1 MNKTYVMKMNRL
13 RLSLKLVFLTSF
25 LSLASASI
33 AQESLSLSDALEK
46 ALENNYGII
55 ISKSDVEIA
64 EINNTWGNAGR
75 YPTIGFDVT
84 SLNSEELIDNTTTNR
99 ILGGVGLNWTIF
111 NGFKVNITKDK
122 LEKLEEIAKG
132 GYGVTVENM
141 IQDVVMAYYNTLLQK
156 ERLEVLREVMKLSED
171 RYDYEQTKLELGSS
185 LTYDV
190 LLAKNIFLDD
200 KASFL
205 NQEVVVRNAVRNL
218 NFLLGEQPTVL
229 WNFTDE
235 FSSDTTEFILGDL
248 MDKMMTNNQTLK
260 NQYTN
265 LLLQQDE
272 IKYQKGSYYPKVS
285 LSAGIDNSYL
295 WINSGSGETYTETL
309 TPYGN
314 VTISYDIYQG
324 GNRQS
329 AVEIA
334 KINEQITQIETEEIK
349 HSLTNQ
355 LYNEFETYNLRKVLL
370 NVANESL
377 EAAKL
382 NLQIAEERFKT
393 GAINSFNY
401 RDIQL
406 YYLNSSINQLQ
417 SIYNLIYSN
426 TTLTRLTGGFLEQN
440 E

>member
-1 MNKTYVMKMNRL
+1 MNTI
-13 RLSLKLVFLTSF
+13 LKYIISVFILFSSFQLV
-25 LSLASASI
+25 
-33 AQESLSLSDALEK
+33 AQDMELSLSGAIEK
-46 ALENNYGII
+46 ALESNYGII
-55 ISKSDVEIA
+55 VSKSDIEIA
-64 EINNTWGNAGR
+64 EINNSWGTAGR

-84 SLNSEELIDNTTTNR
+84 SSNNEELIDNTTTNR
-99 ILGGVGLNWTIF
+99 ISGGVGINWTIF

-132 GYGVTVENM
+132 GSGVTIENT
-141 IQDVVMAYYNTLLQK
+141 IQDVVMAYYNILLQE
-156 ERLEVLREVMKLSED
+156 ERLEVLHDVMLLSKD
-171 RYDYEQTKLELGSS
+171 RYDYEQTKLEIGSS
-185 LTYDV
+185 VTYDV

-218 NFLLGEQPTVL
+218 NFLLGEQPTVS
-229 WNFTDE
+229 WNFTDD
-235 FSSDTTEFILGDL
+235 FSSDTVEFILGDL
-248 MDKMMTNNQTLK
+248 MDKMMANNQTLK

-285 LSAGIDNSYL
+285 LSTGIDNSYS
-295 WINSGSGETYTETL
+295 WINTSSGETYTEAL

-314 VTISYDIYQG
+314 ITLSYDIYNG
-324 GNRQS
+324 GNRKS
-329 AVEIA
+329 AIEIA

-355 LYNEFETYNLRKVLL
+355 LYNEYETYNLRKVLL
-370 NVANESL
+370 DVANESL
-377 EAAKL
+377 EAAEL
-382 NLQIAEERFKT
+382 NLQIAEEKFKT

-406 YYLNSSINQLQ
+406 NYLNSAINQLQ
-417 SIYNLIYSN
+417 SVYNLIYSN
-426 TTLTRLTGGFLEQN
+426 TSLTRLTGGFLN
-440 E
+440 ESE

>member
-1 MNKTYVMKMNRL
+1 MNTI
-13 RLSLKLVFLTSF
+13 LKYIISVFILFSSFQLV
-25 LSLASASI
+25 
-33 AQESLSLSDALEK
+33 AQDMELSLSGAIEK

-55 ISKSDVEIA
+55 VSKSDIEIA
-64 EINNTWGNAGR
+64 EINNSWGTAGR

-84 SLNSEELIDNTTTNR
+84 SSNSEELIDNTTTNR
-99 ILGGVGLNWTIF
+99 ISGGVGINWTIF

-132 GYGVTVENM
+132 GSGVTIENT
-141 IQDVVMAYYNTLLQK
+141 IQDVVMAYYNILLQE
-156 ERLEVLREVMKLSED
+156 ERLEVLHDVMLLSKD
-171 RYDYEQTKLELGSS
+171 RYDYEQTKLEIGSS
-185 LTYDV
+185 VTYNV

-218 NFLLGEQPTVL
+218 NFLLGEQPAVS
-229 WNFTDE
+229 WNFTDD
-235 FSSDTTEFILGDL
+235 FSSDTVEFILGDL
-248 MDKMMTNNQTLK
+248 MDKMMANNQTLK
-260 NQYTN
+260 NQYAN

-272 IKYQKGSYYPKVS
+272 VKYQKGSYYPRVS
-285 LSAGIDNSYL
+285 LSAGIDNSYS
-295 WINSGSGETYTETL
+295 WINSGSGETYTEAL

-314 VTISYDIYQG
+314 ITLSYDIYNG
-324 GNRQS
+324 GNRKS
-329 AVEIA
+329 AIEIA

-355 LYNEFETYNLRKVLL
+355 LYNEYETYNLRKVLL

-377 EAAKL
+377 ETAEL
-382 NLQIAEERFKT
+382 NLQIAEEKFKT

-406 YYLNSSINQLQ
+406 NYLNSAINQLQ

-426 TTLTRLTGGFLEQN
+426 TSLTRLTGGFLEQN
-440 E
+440 D